1 MNSILLQ
8 AKRIFVCVC
17 LFTAFTADAQVIDK
31 VVAVVGNKMVKLS
44 EVERLMQDVRMSE
57 GIKQTRCEALESMLT
72 ATLYTLQ
79 AEEDSIVVSDA
90 QVEEDL
96 DRRIKYFTDQFG
108 SREKLEQFYGKTILQ
123 IKEEYREIVRQ
134 NIVSGLMENNITKDV
149 KVTPSEVKRYYNSLS
164 KDSVPLIPLEYELS
178 VIVKK
183 TIIGN
188 DEKNIA
194 KQRLT
199 ELRERIMK
207 GESFTSL
214 AGIYSEDPGSA
225 RKGGNLGFSQRG
237 ELTPEFEAMANS
249 LKIGE
254 LSPVFETP
262 VGFHILEVLEK
273 RGELTQ
279 VRHILIRPKA
289 SAQNLMTAEREL
301 SFVRDEILAGKY
313 TFDEAVKIFSDDAGR
328 QGDGVY
334 LSPLTRK
341 PRYNAE
347 EIEPQILF
355 AIEKLREGEVSSVQ
369 SFEDADGKTAF
380 RIFYVR
386 HRVAPHRASLETDYD
401 KVYDMAF
408 TKARMRRMESWMKDK
423 IEDTYVR
430 LMDSFADCKFKYRW
444 KR

>member
-79 AEEDSIVVSDA
+79 AEEYSIIVSDA

-214 AGIYSEDPGSA
+214 AGVYSEDPGSA

-237 ELTPEFEAMANS
+237 EANM
-249 LKIGE
+249 
-254 LSPVFETP
+254 
-262 VGFHILEVLEK
+262 GF
-273 RGELTQ
+273 GF
-279 VRHILIRPKA
+279 P
-289 SAQNLMTAEREL
+289 
-301 SFVRDEILAGKY
+301 
-313 TFDEAVKIFSDDAGR
+313 
-328 QGDGVY
+328 
-334 LSPLTRK
+334 P
-341 PRYNAE
+341 
-347 EIEPQILF
+347 
-355 AIEKLREGEVSSVQ
+355 
-369 SFEDADGKTAF
+369 
-380 RIFYVR
+380 
-386 HRVAPHRASLETDYD
+386 
-401 KVYDMAF
+401 
-408 TKARMRRMESWMKDK
+408 
-423 IEDTYVR
+423 
-430 LMDSFADCKFKYRW
+430 
-444 KR
+444 

>member
-262 VGFHILEVLEK
+262 FGFHILEVLEK

-289 SAQNLMTAEREL
+289 SAQNLMTA
-301 SFVRDEILAGKY
+301 
-313 TFDEAVKIFSDDAGR
+313 
-328 QGDGVY
+328 
-334 LSPLTRK
+334 
-341 PRYNAE
+341 
-347 EIEPQILF
+347 
-355 AIEKLREGEVSSVQ
+355 
-369 SFEDADGKTAF
+369 
-380 RIFYVR
+380 
-386 HRVAPHRASLETDYD
+386 
-401 KVYDMAF
+401 
-408 TKARMRRMESWMKDK
+408 
-423 IEDTYVR
+423 
-430 LMDSFADCKFKYRW
+430 
-444 KR
+444 